1 MEFGRKI
8 CSTLDALR
16 HNVFAPV
23 RKMPTTPWE
32 NGRELLHIPYGE
44 TSENQYLDL
53 YLPDSG
59 EKLPLLVLIH
69 GGGFV
74 FGDSQ
79 TRQVQWM
86 YRYFRQHGYVC
97 ASVNYRLA
105 QEAPWPAAIA
115 DVKAA
120 IRYLRANADGYG
132 IDAGRIAVWG
142 ESAGGYLAAMA
153 AVSEDDAFNEMQLV
167 HRGTESVSAKVQ
179 VLVDYYGVSDFGDKS
194 VDFTR
199 NGIAGWL
206 VRLANRWL
214 TIPELAEGHFNSVD
228 DFFIRMPYDAI
239 PENEADVYCPAG
251 YIKKLDIGSLKVIL
265 VHGESDITVPV
276 QQTRRLEN
284 AFSAQIGEENVFAVY
299 PHPCKHADDRLYS
312 DSFLETIEEK
322 MNCFL
327 NISR

>member
-1 MEFGRKI
+1 MEFGRRI
-8 CSTLDALR
+8 CSTLDVLW

-120 IRYLRANADGYG
+120 IRYLRANADDYG

-228 DFFIRMPYDAI
+228 DFF
-239 PENEADVYCPAG
+239 
-251 YIKKLDIGSLKVIL
+251 
-265 VHGESDITVPV
+265 H
-276 QQTRRLEN
+276 QN
-284 AFSAQIGEENVFAVY
+284 A
-299 PHPCKHADDRLYS
+299 L
-312 DSFLETIEEK
+312 
-322 MNCFL
+322 
-327 NISR
+327 